1 MKGLR
6 LWLGER
12 EEDRNKGFRFGSP
25 AREMRGGRWSV
36 VVGVATTGCCPSSP
50 PGRCA
55 RPTKGRCPLDPH
67 ELTGQFNIRHSHF
80 IPMIDMAKLLAQH
93 GVNVTVVTTPIIA
106 SRFNP
111 IINRAIESGLP
122 LRLLPLRFPSVEAG
136 LPEGCETVD
145 NVRSVVLMKNF
156 YDAIDMLQEPFEQ
169 LIEELKPCPC
179 CIIADKH
186 IAWAAD
192 TARKFQIPRIIFD
205 GMSCLTLLCSHN
217 LQISKVHES
226 LSESEPFDLPGL
238 PDRIEVTKALLRMLF
253 NVGSSVQQKF
263 MERARAAEVGAY
275 GVVIN
280 SFEELEPRYVDE
292 IRKAKG
298 DKVWCIG
305 PLSLCNKDNLDK
317 AQRGNKA
324 AIDENK
330 CLMWLDEQEPGS
342 VVYVCLGSLGRLTPP
357 QLIELAL
364 GLEGTKR
371 PFVWVI
377 RGGGNEGE
385 IEKWVEEDG
394 FEERTK
400 GRGLLIRGWAPQ
412 LLILSH
418 WAVGAFLTHCG
429 WNSTLEGVCAGV
441 PLITW
446 PMFAEQ
452 FLNEK
457 LVVQILEIGVSV
469 GVEKVG
475 NIFGEDK
482 CKKLVERE
490 TVEEVVEKVMDEGIE
505 GEERRKRA
513 KVLGEMAKRVI
524 EGGSSYLNMKLLI
537 EDVMKQVN
545 HKESM
550 QEHSGS

>member
-1 MKGLR
+1 MAFYKHQLHFV
-6 LWLGER
+6 LVPLM
-12 EEDRNKGFRFGSP
+12 
-25 AREMRGGRWSV
+25 A
-36 VVGVATTGCCPSSP
+36 
-50 PGRCA
+50 PG
-55 RPTKGRCPLDPH
+55 
-67 ELTGQFNIRHSHF
+67 HF
-80 IPMIDMAKLLAQH
+80 IPMMDMAKLLAQH

-169 LIEELKPCPC
+169 LFEELKPCPC

-186 IAWAAD
+186 IAWVAD
-192 TARKFQIPRIIFD
+192 TACKFQIPRIIFD

-324 AIDENK
+324 AIDENQ
-330 CLMWLDEQEPGS
+330 CLKWLDEQESGS

-385 IEKWVEEDG
+385 IEKWAEEDG

-441 PLITW
+441 PMITW

-469 GVEKVG
+469 GAEKVG

-490 TVEEVVEKVMDEGIE
+490 TVEEVVEKVMDGGSE

-513 KVLGEMAKRVI
+513 KVLGEIAKRVI
-524 EGGSSYLNMKLLI
+524 EEGGSSYLNMKLLI

-545 HKESM
+545 QKESM